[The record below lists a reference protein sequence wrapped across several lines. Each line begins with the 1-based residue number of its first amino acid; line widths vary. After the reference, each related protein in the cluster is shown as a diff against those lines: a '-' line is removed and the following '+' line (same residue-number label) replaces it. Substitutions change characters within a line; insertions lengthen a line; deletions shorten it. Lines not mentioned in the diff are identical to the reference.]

1 MWLWQKKGLVTENDL
16 KSIKSYIDENSIFKL
31 TFKESN

>member
-1 MWLWQKKGLVTENDL
+1 MEKKGFVTEKVL
-16 KSIKSYIDENSIFKL
+16 KSIKSYVDENSIFKL